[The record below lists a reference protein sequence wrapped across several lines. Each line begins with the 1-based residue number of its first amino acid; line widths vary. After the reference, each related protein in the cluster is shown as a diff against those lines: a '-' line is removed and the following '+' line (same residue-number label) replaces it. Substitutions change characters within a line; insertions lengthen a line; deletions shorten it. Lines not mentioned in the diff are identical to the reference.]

1 MTAGRLA
8 DWSGWHR
15 SRPSCQVPVHL
26 GGDPMGARG
35 GENAAPLPPDSAT
48 IVGNLITNLVP

>member
-8 DWSGWHR
+8 ALERMASA
-15 SRPSCQVPVHL
+15 PSCCQDPVEL

-35 GENAAPLPPDSAT
+35 GENAAPLPPGSAT